1 MWFIV
6 FFLCSASSQLYN
18 QLQGTPYIDINF
30 LLSNYN
36 DLSQNRNIRF
46 RNLETTFLWTTGVRF
61 YTTIIAVFRPERII
75 LPGCNQSATFLH
87 LQEHD
92 KRLSSSLISPHQFHP
107 NPVAN
112 ARLITPR
119 LPASTRLPGT
129 LFLRQSFLQL
139 YFQTIKPWR
148 FTTFHDCSSRTSQ
161 ATFSTRQTLRFP
173 ATNSPRNELEPI
185 LATKS
190 QLIYIWSIFRA
201 RSPRSSSRRFEF
213 KYPAAKFITKRK

>member
-1 MWFIV
+1 M
-6 FFLCSASSQLYN
+6 
-18 QLQGTPYIDINF
+18 
-30 LLSNYN
+30 
-36 DLSQNRNIRF
+36 
-46 RNLETTFLWTTGVRF
+46 
-61 YTTIIAVFRPERII
+61 IAVFRPERII

-107 NPVAN
+107 IPVAN

-148 FTTFHDCSSRTSQ
+148 FTTFHDCSSRTSR

-173 ATNSPRNELEPI
+173 ATNSLRNELEPI

-190 QLIYIWSIFRA
+190 RLIYIWSIFRA
-201 RSPRSSSRRFEF
+201 RSPRSSPRRFEF
-213 KYPAAKFITKRK
+213 KCPAAKFITKPRRKVESNTVPRHSSLSTARSREDRGHRIRSSRIRKMKNFCKERSRGAGLLDKC